1 MPLRLPIP
9 QSGSEDEHPS
19 EGSTTEAES
28 IAELV
33 PEPEREPAEPE
44 PVPEL
49 EPEPVPEPELEPEPE
64 PEPSEGSTA
73 DSESRDQLAP
83 LEGAPS
89 DAGSATSDVLHAH
102 HAFAHLAKS

>member
-33 PEPEREPAEPE
+33 PDPEPEPAEPE

-49 EPEPVPEPELEPEPE
+49 EPEPE
-64 PEPSEGSTA
+64 PEPSEGSAA

-89 DAGSATSDVLHAH
+89 DAGTATSDVLHAH

>member
-33 PEPEREPAEPE
+33 PD
-44 PVPEL
+44 
-49 EPEPVPEPELEPEPE
+49 PEPELLDLVERKLVLRIDQRYLSLPVRGEL
-64 PEPSEGSTA
+64 PSLPRAEDFPGGYHPRPH
-73 DSESRDQLAP
+73 DRKP
-83 LEGAPS
+83 YKR
-89 DAGSATSDVLHAH
+89 VAH
-102 HAFAHLAKS
+102 V